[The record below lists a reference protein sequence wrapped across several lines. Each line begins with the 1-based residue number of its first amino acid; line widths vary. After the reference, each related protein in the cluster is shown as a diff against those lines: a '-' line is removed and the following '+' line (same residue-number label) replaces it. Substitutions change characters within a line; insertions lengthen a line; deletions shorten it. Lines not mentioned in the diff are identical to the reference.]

1 MIEVAELKSSNI
13 QDEEWNDFIEN
24 SDNGTIFHRRDFLSY
39 HPKDRFID
47 SSLVYTKS
55 GKLFSVLPAIEF
67 HQEGKKIFYSHR
79 GASYGSFVYNS
90 SLNIKDAFGL
100 VESLIE
106 YCRSNKFD
114 KIILTLPPIIYCSKI
129 SNYIDFALV
138 RHDFKYLKR
147 EVSSVVSLD
156 FEDENLA
163 YTFRPEA
170 RTALKKSLK
179 SGVEIAETDRFD
191 EYYEILTENLK
202 MRHNVNPTHTLEEL
216 KKIKKI
222 FPTRV
227 RLFGAFVNSK
237 LIAGVCN
244 FSANKKVVL
253 AFYISHDESAQ
264 EYRPVNLLFYEIMR
278 KYKSEGF
285 NYLDFGI
292 FTVNME
298 PNWGLGRFKENFG
311 ARGIFRDSFHLDL

>member
-1 MIEVAELKSSNI
+1 MIEAVEFSKSNI
-13 QDEEWNDFIEN
+13 SESEWNDFIEK
-24 SDNGTIFHRRDFLSY
+24 SDNGTIFHRRDFLAY
-39 HPKDRFID
+39 HPKGRFID
-47 SSLVYTKS
+47 SSLVFLKNNKPFALLS
-55 GKLFSVLPAIEF
+55 AIE
-67 HQEGKKIFYSHR
+67 HRDGREKIFYSHR

-90 SLNIKDAFGL
+90 WLNIKDSFEL
-100 VESLIE
+100 VETLIE
-106 YCRSNKFD
+106 HCKAQKYT
-114 KIILTLPPIIYCSKI
+114 KIILTLPPIIYCTKV

-138 RHDFKYLKR
+138 RNNFNYLKR

-156 FEDENLA
+156 FNDDELLQT
-163 YTFRPEA
+163 YRPEA

-179 SGVEIAETDRFD
+179 SGVEIAETERFD
-191 EYYEILTENLK
+191 EYYEILKKNLK

-216 KKIKKI
+216 IKIKKI

-244 FSANKKVVL
+244 FSANSKVVL
-253 AFYISHDESAQ
+253 AFYISHDEDYQ

-278 KYKSEGF
+278 RYKSEGF

-311 ARGIFRDSFHLDL
+311 ARGIFRDTFQLIL

>member
-1 MIEVAELKSSNI
+1 MIEVSEFKLGKI
-13 QDEEWNDFIEN
+13 GEGEWNEFVDR
-24 SDNGTIFHRRDFLSY
+24 SDNGTIFHRRDFLAY
-39 HPKDRFID
+39 HPKDRFIE
-47 SSLVYTKS
+47 SSLVFEKS
-55 GKLFSVLPAIEF
+55 GKLFSLLPAIEF
-67 HQEGKKIFYSHR
+67 NNEGKKIFYSHR
-79 GASYGSFVYNS
+79 GASYGSFVYDS
-90 SLNIKDAFGL
+90 SLNIKDSFAL
-100 VESLIE
+100 VEMLID
-106 YCRSNKFD
+106 YCRSNKYD
-114 KIILTLPPIIYCSKI
+114 RIILTLPPIIYSTKV

-138 RHDFKYLKR
+138 KNGFNYLKR

-163 YTFRPEA
+163 FTYRPEA

-191 EYYEILTENLK
+191 EYYEILKQNLK
-202 MRHNVNPTHTLEEL
+202 MRHNVNPTHTLDEL
-216 KKIKKI
+216 KKIKNI
-222 FPTRV
+222 FPTKV
-227 RLFGAFVNSK
+227 RLFGAFVKSK
-237 LIAGVCN
+237 LVAGVCN

-253 AFYISHDESAQ
+253 AFYISHDEDAQ
-264 EYRPVNLLFYEIMR
+264 EYRPVNLLLYEIMR

-311 ARGIFRDSFHLDL
+311 ARGIFRDTFYLDL